1 MLHKKIIK
9 KKEREKEIDVYGA
22 SAGLLVIVNSLFI
35 PGRVP
40 EASPPTH
47 FLLKSWDNRT
57 QQLKGSGT
65 NPFPLSHLFIL
76 CGIGQK
82 KKTGF

>member
-1 MLHKKIIK
+1 MFYQPDASQKDNK

-40 EASPPTH
+40 EASPHPT
-47 FLLKSWDNRT
+47 F
-57 QQLKGSGT
+57 
-65 NPFPLSHLFIL
+65 
-76 CGIGQK
+76 C
-82 KKTGF
+82 